1 MIIERHCLW
10 HITTIFNLFVAADSM
25 KQCLEESEYCEI
37 IAAQILFG
45 LYKSESPKIAQVS
58 ELDDSACS
66 EPATT
71 ARCSASGAYEPPAL
85 TGCPESLAA
94 LAILKFIALI
104 FISAFKPVSSI
115 KTAPR
120 DGIVTAEAGDERVIP
135 YTITTVKIKL

>member
-1 MIIERHCLW
+1 
-10 HITTIFNLFVAADSM
+10 M
-25 KQCLEESEYCEI
+25 KQCLKESDYLEV

-45 LYKSESPKIAQVS
+45 LYKLESTKVAQVP
-58 ELDDSACS
+58 ELYSSACP

-104 FISAFKPVSSI
+104 FISAPNPVSSI
-115 KTAPR
+115 KAAPR
-120 DGIVTAEAGDERVIP
+120 GSIVTAEAGDERVIP
-135 YTITTVKIKL
+135 YTIATVKIKL